1 MRNRF
6 AVLTLAGLMA
16 FGAVACTDD
25 GAGTG
30 TDVEAPAI
38 DPAADPAA
46 PAADPALED
55 PALEPTE

>member
-25 GAGTG
+25 GADTG

-38 DPAADPAA
+38 DAT
-46 PAADPALED
+46 ADPALED